1 MLALFFMMGSYGEV
15 KGQIFEPEGLNM
27 PGTWDGFDNP
37 PTNDVLRSSNQN
49 SGSIQKITEGTTRWQ
64 TNFSVDASGA
74 DLTGGT
80 YTWLFTSGPED
91 NAFNNKWAD
100 VTVSMNTLQTY
111 VIGGGTDNS
120 ITLTNGNFYTMNWR
134 DQGYNTTTAIFMEFS
149 EEPATINNVSQAPAA
164 GSVEPTDNVDVTVEL
179 SKLPGT
185 GENVYLWYKVGG
197 TSTVSQITFTDTGG
211 TISGVAQI
219 PAQSEN
225 TNVSYRVIS
234 SSIALNDNEADE
246 YYWMRAARFS
256 GESTYQVAPDVPA
269 AITLVSPTDGDQ
281 ATSTTV
287 DFEWSGDAAATE
299 YELQINTE
307 SDFSGTSIAN
317 FNTPNTLENIR
328 LPFNETIYWRVRGVN
343 GVGSEGDWSPT
354 RSLTTLAADY
364 VGNGGGSFGG
374 VIGQSGMSWEMN
386 LSTLEVTFYNGPG
399 GFNDAFVIY
408 LSTGVDTPNHTE
420 QYAGRSIIDGQVN
433 DGGDDLRRAI
443 SAGGDN
449 ASDISFPAGFEA
461 THAIAINTG
470 FGGLWEIPATDA
482 IGDGELIFRDAVSST
497 LSDPGDESFTFSF
510 DLNELFVDGRPV
522 TELDFVAMYLNST
535 DGFHSNEGYGGVFP
549 AGNIGSDAFTFT
561 EFESFDVPFRF
572 TTLNNGAG
580 WYLFAPNTT
589 SSLVNLQAQNMVQ
602 GVEDGTWDFAPDP
615 NIFVQYSGLD
625 WNFQG
630 SAGNT
635 DLGLAPIPQLVAG
648 WPVPDSI
655 DRVANGGIG
664 FSWYLYDNAREDVED
679 DKPLPM
685 DLIQVGEPF
694 EGNQTI
700 QLHAFGNIEDA
711 CPSPDIA
718 NDDNLFIPPPYGS
731 LEEELVAGICNTVP
745 GGIQGA
751 DNFNMFGNPYGEA
764 LDLTNF
770 ANWGVGGDVQ
780 NTVLRFDNQ
789 SKEWDIVTELGV
801 ADVAL
806 FENASTTPAQQLQ
819 IEPDFVT
826 TSSASP
832 SNQRIVNLELIST
845 SGDKELISPS
855 TMISFHDDAVIGWDK
870 WSATRILP
878 LRSEY
883 AVFSMIGERA
893 NREVGLLRS
902 SLPYD
907 LNEEHSIP
915 MAFAAVNTDNQ
926 FTVRVTDFENIPAD
940 WQISITDHVTGQM
953 HELKAGKQFSFEA
966 EATSAPQSAQENVSK
981 MQIKT
986 MDLAEAEQRFTI
998 TIVPGVATSI
1008 DNELPSR
1015 LTLHQNYPNPF
1026 NPSTQIGYELPESA
1040 DVRLDVYNVQGQRVA
1055 TLVNGRQTAG
1065 AHSLS
1070 FDASNLAS
1078 GVYVYR
1084 LQSGGNV
1091 ITRTMTLIK

>member
-1 MLALFFMMGSYGEV
+1 MMGSYGEV

-27 PGTWDGFDNP
+27 PGNWDGTYTNP
-37 PTNDVLRSSNQN
+37 PDNDVLRSFNLN
-49 SGSIQKITEGTTRWQ
+49 DGAIEKITEGTTRWQ

-74 DLTGGT
+74 DLTSGT
-80 YTWLFTSGPED
+80 YKWLFTSGPD
-91 NAFNNKWAD
+91 GNRFGNKWAD
-100 VTVSMNTLQTY
+100 VSVSMNTLQTY
-111 VIGGGTDNS
+111 SHQGGTDNT
-120 ITLTNGNFYTMNWR
+120 ITLSDGNYYVMNWR
-134 DQGYNTTTAIFMEFS
+134 DQGYVNTSAIFMEFS
-149 EEPATINNVSQAPAA
+149 EEPATINSVSQAPVA

-185 GENVYLWYKVGG
+185 GENVYLWYQIGG
-197 TSTVSQITFTDTGG
+197 TSTLSQITFTDTGG
-211 TISGVAQI
+211 TISGSVAI
-219 PAQSEN
+219 PAQAEN

-234 SSIALNDNEADE
+234 SSIALDDNEADE

-256 GESTYQVAPDVPA
+256 DEFSYQVSPSVPEV
-269 AITLVSPTDGDQ
+269 ITLVSPADAFQ
-281 ATSTTV
+281 ADATTV
-287 DFEWSGDAAATE
+287 DFEWNADAAATE
-299 YELQINTE
+299 YELEINTAA
-307 SDFSGTSIAN
+307 DFSGTEIAN
-317 FNTPNTLENIR
+317 SNISNTAENVR
-328 LPFNETIYWRVRGVN
+328 LPFNETVYWRVRGVN
-343 GVGSEGDWSPT
+343 SESVAGDWSST

-386 LSTLEVTFYNGPG
+386 LSTLEVTFYKGPG

-433 DGGDDLRRAI
+433 DQQDDLRRAI
-443 SAGGDN
+443 SAAGTD

-461 THAIAINTG
+461 THAIGINTG

-482 IGDGELIFRDAVSST
+482 IGDGELIFRDAVNST
-497 LSDPGDESFTFSF
+497 LSDPGDESFTFSV
-510 DLNELFVDGRPV
+510 DLNELFEDGRPV
-522 TELDFVAMYLNST
+522 TELDFVAMYLNGGN
-535 DGFHSNEGYGGVFP
+535 GFHSNEGYGGVFP
-549 AGNIGSDAFTFT
+549 EDNNNIGSDAFAFT

-602 GVEDGTWDFAPDP
+602 GVEGGTWDFAPNP
-615 NIFVQYSGLD
+615 NIYVQYSGLD
-625 WNFQG
+625 WDFEG
-630 SAGNT
+630 FAGNT
-635 DLGLAPIPQLVAG
+635 DLGLAPIPALVAG

-655 DRVANGGIG
+655 DRVANAGIG

-694 EGNQTI
+694 EGNQLV

-711 CPSPDIA
+711 CPAVDID
-718 NDDNLFIPPPYGS
+718 NDDNLFIPPPY
-731 LEEELVAGICNTVP
+731 AGNTFIEAQLISEICDP
-745 GGIQGA
+745 ASEGIQSA
-751 DNFNMFGNPYGEA
+751 NNYNMFGNPYGAA

-770 ANWGVGGDVQ
+770 SNWGIGGDVQ

-789 SKEWDIVTELGV
+789 TKAWSSATELGV

-806 FENASTTPAQQLQ
+806 FENASITPAQQLQ

-915 MAFAAVNTDNQ
+915 MAFEAVNTDNQ

-940 WQISITDHVTGQM
+940 WQISITDHVTGQT

-966 EATSAPQSAQENVSK
+966 EAASAPQSAQEDVSK

-986 MDLAEAEQRFTI
+986 MDLAEAEQRFSI

-1015 LTLHQNYPNPF
+1015 LALKQNYPNPF